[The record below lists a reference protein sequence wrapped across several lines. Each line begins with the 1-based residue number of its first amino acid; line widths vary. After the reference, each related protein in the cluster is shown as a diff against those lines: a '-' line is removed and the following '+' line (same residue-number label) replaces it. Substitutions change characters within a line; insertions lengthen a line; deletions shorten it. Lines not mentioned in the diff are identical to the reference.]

1 MRMKS
6 GGDIILD
13 KMEKGLTERETRF
26 CAFVQMLIIS
36 LQFQYNKALKCK

>member
-13 KMEKGLTERETRF
+13 KMEKGLTERETDEK
-26 CAFVQMLIIS
+26 VS
-36 LQFQYNKALKCK
+36 

>member
-13 KMEKGLTERETRF
+13 KMEKGLTERETARLTSGGRIF
-26 CAFVQMLIIS
+26 WMEGMNNL
-36 LQFQYNKALKCK
+36 